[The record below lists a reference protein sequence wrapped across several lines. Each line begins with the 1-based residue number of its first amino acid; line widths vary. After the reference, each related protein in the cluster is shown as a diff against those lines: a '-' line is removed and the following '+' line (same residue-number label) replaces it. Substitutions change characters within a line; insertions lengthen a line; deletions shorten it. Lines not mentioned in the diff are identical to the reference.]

1 MTRRDS
7 KQGSI
12 GARGE
17 SSTPRGHKGDTRE
30 AQARRLWDRW
40 DQGLKAFVSRPSG
53 ISQMPCM
60 YVKLEL
66 AGTGLGGAAGVLFPF
81 NRFLKIGVVCSCLG

>member
-1 MTRRDS
+1 M
-7 KQGSI
+7 

-60 YVKLEL
+60 CVKLEL
-66 AGTGLGGAAGVLFPF
+66 ALGLGGLQVFYSPS
-81 NRFLKIGVVCSCLG
+81 IVS